1 MTPAQTVPAVL
12 LWWDSTG
19 ALIADDTATA
29 PVMCSPVAEA
39 VDALNGRKATMVAAG
54 DLDAVRAALGL
65 QDGQDSPK
73 TGLDGVQGD

>member
-29 PVMCSPVAEA
+29 PVMLSPVAEA
-39 VDALNGRKATMVAAG
+39 VRLLGERRAAMVAAG
-54 DLDAVRAALGL
+54 DRGAVLAAVGE
-65 QDGQDSPK
+65 QEPQ
-73 TGLDGVQGD
+73 